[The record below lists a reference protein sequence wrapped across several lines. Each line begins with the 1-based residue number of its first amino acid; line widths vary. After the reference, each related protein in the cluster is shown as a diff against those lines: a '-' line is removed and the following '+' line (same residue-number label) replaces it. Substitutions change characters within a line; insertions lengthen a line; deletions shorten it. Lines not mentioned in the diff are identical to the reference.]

1 MAKKKKEWGIKYG
14 CPIYG
19 IAWPPGE
26 YVYMCGGGGHGI
38 ENKVTVLRCRDGLQS
53 EEVAKLNTGADAGYR
68 LIMHP
73 SGRSLERT
81 KAIGPL
87 KGMSFSSDGR
97 LLALGGEDGAVEL
110 WEWPQMQR
118 KLRWQ
123 ASAKAVRNV
132 DFSGAHS
139 DGVLFTC
146 DEAGACRLWDA
157 ATGDEIAQ
165 LEVPPEMPRA
175 SFFRCKSTVD
185 DEGIVLLTPM
195 KWKRDAWMVKWRQD
209 PDGGIHLDSR
219 SRKPVAPAPICGFE
233 LSRSGELMAAVT
245 PDGDQLVMDCE
256 TLKVIKHVKAAH
268 MTFATSV
275 AFSPDEQFIIS
286 GSSDASAVLTR
297 IARPPGAGAGIAGL
311 LVGLLAVVVALLAVL
326 AGVLHHLAR
335 TRPDDVRELLAPLAP
350 LLRHA
355 VEAQWL
361 PPPIQTQSV
370 QVHAASRCLEED
382 STDATDAAGELALAV
397 FAAAGPPQLTILGH
411 LERDDKMSFG
421 SSCAGLRLASQAWF
435 SEVTVE
441 LQPGKID
448 VASLDAWLGRHQ
460 ACLHII
466 GDMDYVFCDAAST
479 VEWAGSLVALP
490 SSLLTSLVVHSMYG
504 LPAAVSSL
512 TALTRLEWLGTDVG
526 EYIDENAVED
536 YHLLGS
542 VSANH
547 LRSLTR
553 LRQLSL
559 DGTDLGSSVEE
570 LLSLPALV
578 GLQSLSL
585 CSCNLE
591 RVPPMLSALAQLT
604 SVDLSYNRDAANG
617 AHLQSL
623 CLGHCRLTVV
633 PEQLAGITNLTHLDL
648 SDNKRL
654 LGGWQHLLPLI
665 QLRRLSLA
673 RCNLQVLPGQLAAL
687 TVLSSLDLT
696 KNWQMERGWQHLLSL
711 TQLQSLELCCCDFIA
726 VPEQLPALTALTYL
740 TGHKHQR
747 EADELNLTGVPEQL
761 SALTALTR
769 LHLYNDKQ
777 LADGWRH
784 LLHLTQLQDLDL
796 VVCSLAAVPGPL
808 SALTALTRLC
818 LLTKGNAL
826 LRGWEPLR
834 QLTCLCS
841 LRIVGSRS
849 TAVPEQLSALT
860 ALTHLELS
868 GNSQLVS
875 GWQHLIPLT
884 QLQDLDVSG
893 CRFAAVPEQMSAL
906 TALTRLDMGFNTLES
921 GWQHLQLLPRL
932 KKLHLKCAG
941 KQVPLPPPLNAA
953 CPSHVVVQCAQ
964 CHRNLEVTMRD
975 PSHSLPQQQPVPAP
989 QPPAPM
995 HPRMTELPPPQPQL
1009 HSEQPNALPVL
1020 GAPGDAP
1027 TAAVSLAR
1035 TRSSRAAATPS
1046 TVQAPA
1052 RKRSKAALQEPALL
1066 GGSAPAC
1073 ISLLEQLR
1081 IRQARLQAEGELVTQ
1096 EPATVG
1102 NGAQVERMHKELQL
1116 VSQHAQVQDTQAAV
1130 RFEQQQQAAIPQQ
1143 RGGAAGSAGVPQAS
1157 STGNSTL
1164 LQLQLLQQRQP
1175 DAFGAAAALPQL
1187 AIEPLS
1193 MQPMPALPSLTQ
1205 APALLCAL
1213 GQAGMAAGQRPYMPQ
1228 QQHLSA
1234 LQEPAARHTPA
1245 SLAVTAPGQA
1255 QPHQLT
1261 ALSDGPAY
1269 GTDPFLDMLQDID
1282 FTALDAAE
1290 ALEPYALPCHPLLLP
1305 PQLQPTP
1312 QQVPPEQLPQR
1323 QLQPKTQPQPLLQS
1337 QPQAQIQSQLQ
1348 CQTLLPQT
1356 QAIAAPGN
1364 RGSPPAGSQSQLGA
1378 VAEATAGPHDAS
1390 GSAAVCQLNS
1400 QPITAPAAPRTAM
1413 DAAPVAPAV
1422 ARASEPDSFAAQQP
1436 KQQRQRSGGK
1446 READT
1451 ASTTATAPARA
1462 PAAAAKRPWRE
1473 VLAERRQCKKGPS
1486 STADSAPAAPKRRS
1500 SGRAGSAAAVGR
1512 ACTHSSACASAP
1524 PMTADLAAASDAPV
1538 AALETAA
1545 EVKAGSGAG
1554 SLLQQQHQMRRQLLP
1569 RGSER
1574 RGHELNRPLPS
1585 ALSTHRWRVR
1595 CLRSS
1600 SSASGLAAEAFA
1612 LETGL
1617 HEHPAAFGNS

>member
-1 MAKKKKEWGIKYG
+1 M
-14 CPIYG
+14 
-19 IAWPPGE
+19 
-26 YVYMCGGGGHGI
+26 
-38 ENKVTVLRCRDGLQS
+38 
-53 EEVAKLNTGADAGYR
+53 
-68 LIMHP
+68 
-73 SGRSLERT
+73 
-81 KAIGPL
+81 
-87 KGMSFSSDGR
+87 
-97 LLALGGEDGAVEL
+97 
-110 WEWPQMQR
+110 
-118 KLRWQ
+118 
-123 ASAKAVRNV
+123 
-132 DFSGAHS
+132 
-139 DGVLFTC
+139 
-146 DEAGACRLWDA
+146 
-157 ATGDEIAQ
+157 
-165 LEVPPEMPRA
+165 
-175 SFFRCKSTVD
+175 
-185 DEGIVLLTPM
+185 
-195 KWKRDAWMVKWRQD
+195 
-209 PDGGIHLDSR
+209 
-219 SRKPVAPAPICGFE
+219 
-233 LSRSGELMAAVT
+233 
-245 PDGDQLVMDCE
+245 
-256 TLKVIKHVKAAH
+256 
-268 MTFATSV
+268 
-275 AFSPDEQFIIS
+275 
-286 GSSDASAVLTR
+286 
-297 IARPPGAGAGIAGL
+297 
-311 LVGLLAVVVALLAVL
+311 
-326 AGVLHHLAR
+326 
-335 TRPDDVRELLAPLAP
+335 
-350 LLRHA
+350 
-355 VEAQWL
+355 
-361 PPPIQTQSV
+361 
-370 QVHAASRCLEED
+370 
-382 STDATDAAGELALAV
+382 
-397 FAAAGPPQLTILGH
+397 
-411 LERDDKMSFG
+411 
-421 SSCAGLRLASQAWF
+421 
-435 SEVTVE
+435 
-441 LQPGKID
+441 
-448 VASLDAWLGRHQ
+448 
-460 ACLHII
+460 
-466 GDMDYVFCDAAST
+466 
-479 VEWAGSLVALP
+479 
-490 SSLLTSLVVHSMYG
+490 
-504 LPAAVSSL
+504 
-512 TALTRLEWLGTDVG
+512 
-526 EYIDENAVED
+526 
-536 YHLLGS
+536 
-542 VSANH
+542 
-547 LRSLTR
+547 
-553 LRQLSL
+553 
-559 DGTDLGSSVEE
+559 
-570 LLSLPALV
+570 
-578 GLQSLSL
+578 
-585 CSCNLE
+585 
-591 RVPPMLSALAQLT
+591 
-604 SVDLSYNRDAANG
+604 
-617 AHLQSL
+617 
-623 CLGHCRLTVV
+623 
-633 PEQLAGITNLTHLDL
+633 
-648 SDNKRL
+648 
-654 LGGWQHLLPLI
+654 
-665 QLRRLSLA
+665 
-673 RCNLQVLPGQLAAL
+673 
-687 TVLSSLDLT
+687 
-696 KNWQMERGWQHLLSL
+696 
-711 TQLQSLELCCCDFIA
+711 
-726 VPEQLPALTALTYL
+726 
-740 TGHKHQR
+740 
-747 EADELNLTGVPEQL
+747 
-761 SALTALTR
+761 
-769 LHLYNDKQ
+769 
-777 LADGWRH
+777 
-784 LLHLTQLQDLDL
+784 
-796 VVCSLAAVPGPL
+796 
-808 SALTALTRLC
+808 
-818 LLTKGNAL
+818 
-826 LRGWEPLR
+826 
-834 QLTCLCS
+834 
-841 LRIVGSRS
+841 
-849 TAVPEQLSALT
+849 
-860 ALTHLELS
+860 
-868 GNSQLVS
+868 
-875 GWQHLIPLT
+875 
-884 QLQDLDVSG
+884 
-893 CRFAAVPEQMSAL
+893 
-906 TALTRLDMGFNTLES
+906 
-921 GWQHLQLLPRL
+921 
-932 KKLHLKCAG
+932 
-941 KQVPLPPPLNAA
+941 
-953 CPSHVVVQCAQ
+953 
-964 CHRNLEVTMRD
+964 TMRD

-1473 VLAERRQCKKGPS
+1473 VLAERRQVSSKGGMVCAMLAASSMRTMLASCYTALGSCCTLLRRNHPTSAPQSCAFSGSSVPQCKKGPS

-1554 SLLQQQHQMRRQLLP
+1554 SLAAAAAPDAATAAAKRVRAP
-1569 RGSER
+1569 RPR
-1574 RGHELNRPLPS
+1574 VKPAPAFRPVHTSLAS
-1585 ALSTHRWRVR
+1585 AL
-1595 CLRSS
+1595 
-1600 SSASGLAAEAFA
+1600 LAFEQQRQR
-1612 LETGL
+1612 
-1617 HEHPAAFGNS
+1617 PSC